1 MSKNVMTGLFA
12 VALGGIYLIAT
23 LNLRQQTM
31 GDPTGPK
38 VFPLIVASLLILLG
52 ILLLVKEIRTPK
64 ELRSILSFQLTPEGK
79 KVLIRIVVTSIAGI
93 IYGFL
98 LDPLGYLISTAVFML
113 GLMFLVNTFARWKQ
127 NIMVSIGFSLVTYIG
142 FATLLHLSLPR
153 GIFSF

>member
-1 MSKNVMTGLFA
+1 MITGLFA

-38 VFPLIVASLLILLG
+38 VFPLIVAILLIALG
-52 ILLLVKEIRTPK
+52 MLLLVKEARTPK
-64 ELRSILSFQLTPEGK
+64 EGRSILSFHFTAEGK
-79 KVLIRIVVTSIAGI
+79 KVLIRILITSIAGI

-98 LDPLGYLISTAVFML
+98 LDPLGYLLSTTVFML
-113 GLMFLVNTFARWKQ
+113 GIMFLVNSLALWKR
-127 NIMVSIGFSLVTYIG
+127 NILVSIGFSLVTYIG
-142 FATLLHLSLPR
+142 FCTLLHLSLPR

>member
-1 MSKNVMTGLFA
+1 MITSLLTVL
-12 VALGGIYLIAT
+12 LGGIYLIST

-38 VFPLIVASLLILLG
+38 AFPFVVAILLIFLG
-52 ILLLVKEIRTPK
+52 IVLLVKEIKTPK
-64 ELRSILSFQLTPEGK
+64 ERRSILSFQIDAEGK
-79 KVLIRIVVTSIAGI
+79 KVLIRIVITSIAGI

-98 LDPLGYLISTAVFML
+98 LDPLGYLISTGVFML
-113 GLMFLVNTFARWKQ
+113 GLMFLINTFAQWKK

>member
-1 MSKNVMTGLFA
+1 MSKNMITGLFA

-38 VFPLIVASLLILLG
+38 AFPFIIAILLILLG
-52 ILLLVKEIRTPK
+52 ILLLVKEIKTPQESK
-64 ELRSILSFQLTPEGK
+64 SIVFFQLTPEGK
-79 KVLIRIVVTSIAGI
+79 KVLIRIVITSIAGI

-113 GLMFLVNTFARWKQ
+113 GLMFLVNTLVRWKQ
-127 NIMVSIGFSLVTYIG
+127 NIIVSISFSLVTYIG

-153 GIFSF
+153 GILSF

>member
-1 MSKNVMTGLFA
+1 LSKNMITGFFA

-23 LNLRQQTM
+23 LNLRHPTM

-38 VFPLIVASLLILLG
+38 VFPLIVAILLIFLG
-52 ILLLVKEIRTPK
+52 VLLLMKEIITPK
-64 ELRSILSFQLTPEGK
+64 ERRSILSFQLPAEGK
-79 KVLIRIVVTSIAGI
+79 KVLIRIVITAIAGI
-93 IYGFL
+93 IYGL
-98 LDPLGYLISTAVFML
+98 VLVPLGYLISTTVFML

-127 NIMVSIGFSLVTYIG
+127 NIMVSFGFSLVTYIG